1 VSHTLHVYSE
11 FEYHNGAAGVLPLLI
26 GIKMN
31 KLQTA
36 RANKLGHVTLG
47 VVLGSCLLLTA
58 CGEKSVAKGEVEKN
72 ISATLSAK
80 FGEPP
85 KNLECPSSLPAK
97 VDSKITC
104 LLTAPDGVR
113 RDVFVTVTSI
123 DGSDV
128 KFNFKVDD
136 KVKA

>member
-1 VSHTLHVYSE
+1 VPHTLHVYSE

-58 CGEKSVAKGEVEKN
+58 CGEKSVAKAEVEEN
-72 ISATLSAK
+72 ISAKLSAK
-80 FGEPP
+80 FGQTP
-85 KNLECPSSLPAK
+85 KSIVCPSSLPAK
-97 VDSKITC
+97 VDSKMTC
-104 LLTAPDGVR
+104 LLTGDDGMKL
-113 RDVFVTVTSI
+113 DVFVTVTSI
-123 DGSDV
+123 DGSKA
-128 KFNFKVDD
+128 KFNIKVDD